1 MRTKFC
7 YAVFFLFFFI
17 LNVLTPL
24 SFGDDYVYSFVWEG
38 HSIYEPLSENA
49 IRVSSLNDLYT
60 SQVLHYFT
68 WSGRIVSHT
77 LAQLFLWAGK
87 SVFNICNALASIL
100 LVAEIYWCSHKG
112 IRCVKADAG
121 VLCVIFFA
129 LWAFSPGFGDVFLWL
144 DGACNYLWTTVI
156 LLGFFLPYI
165 RRYYLASEDI
175 HTSIFFSF
183 TMFFGGIIAGC
194 TNENVV
200 CWVIPVLAVF
210 TFRFWKSGQIGYSLL
225 FGVVGLTIGYAL
237 LMFAPGNMVRL
248 LTERHGYHWF
258 TWSGFAVKVA
268 LLILLLLYFQIV
280 LWIFNLHS
288 LHTLGGSAQ
297 GNKGLGK
304 EVLLVKIMCAAS
316 FGMTFM
322 MLFSPNFLPRS
333 AFSGSVF
340 LIIAACMLLR
350 IQDEYAIILISKRV
364 KRAVCVVGM
373 LFFVI
378 TTVATF
384 YGSYYY
390 GEQVRDIVAQVKASD
405 YAKKTV
411 INVSSIRPVHDVI
424 NTASYYHLNFY
435 KMSDDEKDWR
445 NVAFARYYGIKGI
458 RMVKYEAEN
467 GTGQQ

>member
-1 MRTKFC
+1 MGTKSC
-7 YAVFFLFFFI
+7 YATFFLFFFI

-49 IRVSSLNDLYT
+49 TRVSSLKDLYN

-77 LAQLFLWAGK
+77 LSQFFLWAGK
-87 SVFNICNALASIL
+87 SVFNVCNALASVL

-112 IRCVKADAG
+112 IKKITADVG

-156 LLGFFLPYI
+156 LLGVIVPYI
-165 RRYYLASEDI
+165 RRYYLYSEDLQQERN
-175 HTSIFFSF
+175 FALL
-183 TMFFGGIIAGC
+183 MLFGGIVAGC
-194 TNENVV
+194 TNENTI
-200 CWVIPVLAVF
+200 CWVVLILTVF
-210 TFRFWKSGQIGYSLL
+210 VFRLWRRGQTEYSLL
-225 FGVVGLTIGYAL
+225 FGVIGLAVGYAL
-237 LMFAPGNMVRL
+237 LMFAPGNMARL
-248 LTERHGYHWF
+248 LTEKNGYNWF
-258 TWSGFAVKVA
+258 TWSGFAVKIA

-280 LWIFNLHS
+280 LWIFNLRS
-288 LHTLGGSAQ
+288 LHILSGKVKDTMELR
-297 GNKGLGK
+297 K
-304 EVLLVKIMCAAS
+304 EVSLVKIMCAAS

-333 AFSGSVF
+333 AFPGSVF
-340 LIIAACMLLR
+340 LIIAACILLR

-364 KRAVCVVGM
+364 KRVVCAVGM

-384 YGSYYY
+384 YGTYYY
-390 GEQVRDIVAQVKASD
+390 GEQVRDIVAQVKASV
-405 YAKKTV
+405 YANNSV

-424 NTASYYHLNFY
+424 NIASYYHLNFY

-458 RMVKYEAEN
+458 RMVKHETEK
-467 GTGQQ
+467 GTE